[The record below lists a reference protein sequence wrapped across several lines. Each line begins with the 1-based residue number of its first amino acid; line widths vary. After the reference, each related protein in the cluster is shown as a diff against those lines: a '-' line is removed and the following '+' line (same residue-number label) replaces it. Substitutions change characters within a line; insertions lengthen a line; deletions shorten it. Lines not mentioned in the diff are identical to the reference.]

1 MAKLEDLTKGALVLG
16 VLADRA
22 VKVVDVDWHGT
33 NAITLTFTD
42 ESAGR
47 PGQELLYRDDESRL
61 SVEQAGRAWS
71 MDADGGLFRV
81 VSEAKR
87 ISLAYLFDPFLAVQT
102 SNLDPLPHQIEAVYS
117 KMLPRQP
124 LRYLLAD
131 DPGAGKTIMAGLF
144 CKELM
149 IRGDV
154 ERCLIIAP
162 GSLVEQWQDEL
173 WQKFGL
179 SFEILTK
186 DMIETARSGNPF
198 AERPLLIARLD
209 HLSRNE
215 DLQAKLEATDWD
227 LVVVDEAHK
236 MSAHYVGGEIKE
248 TKRYKLGRLA
258 GSVTRHFLLMTATPH
273 AGIEEDFHLFLALLD
288 ADRFEGKPRGA
299 VHAVDTSDLMRR
311 LVKEKLLRFDG
322 TPLFPERRSYTAIYP
337 LSDDEARLYTR
348 VSEYVQEEMNRAE
361 RLKAEGEGRRGA
373 VVGFALTALQ
383 RRLAS
388 SPEAIYQSLARRR
401 RRLESRIAEER
412 LRKRGADLAAEIGRP
427 IIPAALPGLDDDF
440 DADDLPERELEEL
453 EEELV
458 DQASAARTIA
468 ELEYEIK
475 TLAGLEQL
483 AQQVRSGGTDRK
495 WEELSNLLQHTPEMF
510 DAHGERRK
518 LIVFS
523 EHRDTL
529 TYLIDRLRILLGRE
543 EAVVAI
549 HGGVPRDERRK
560 IQEAFV
566 QDKDVLVLVATD
578 AAGEGINLQRAHLMV
593 NYDLPWNPNR
603 IEQRFGRVH
612 RIGQTEVCH
621 LWNLVADETRE
632 GAVFQRLFDKL
643 EEQRNALG
651 DQVFD
656 VLGESFR
663 GRSLRDLLVDAVR
676 YGEQPEVKARLTAI
690 VDATVGDS
698 LREIIHERALVS
710 DVMNAA
716 DVERI
721 RDEMERAEARKL
733 QPHFVRSFFLE
744 AFRLLGGAIREREPG
759 RFEITHVPTEL
770 RRRDRQI
777 GLGSPLLRRYERV
790 AFEKD
795 LIAVDGRPLAQFV
808 TPGHPLLDGT
818 IDLIIERYDSL
829 LRQGA
834 VLIDDTDPDDAPRVI
849 VYLQH
854 SVVDGR
860 TDSAGNRRV
869 VSKQFE
875 FVDVDAH
882 GTARHAGWAPYLD
895 CRPATLEELALLRPV
910 IEGEWVRADLES
922 SSLERGVELARL
934 HLDEVRRRTL
944 DRVDRTTSAVR
955 DRLTTQFQYWDHR
968 ANQLKDREL
977 AGKLP
982 RSGMNSAKARQ
993 RADELQARLK
1003 RRLEEL
1009 DAERQLSPLPPVVTG
1024 GALVVPAGLLAS
1036 MLGAPLHEI
1045 ADRARERFVTERAA
1059 VDAVLAA
1066 EKRCGRS
1073 PTEMPPNNKGYD
1085 IESKDDDG
1093 VLWFVEVKGRI
1104 AGAETFTVTR
1114 SEVGIA
1120 RNKTGQHILALV
1132 EVEDGVATEV
1142 RYVRRSFEE
1151 VGDLPFGTVSVN
1163 LKWKAYFE
1171 RGEEPSHAIDRNVRT
1186 EFPAL
1191 SARTPER

>member
-1 MAKLEDLTKGALVLG
+1 MARLEDLTKGALVRG
-16 VLADRA
+16 VLSERA
-22 VKVVDVDWHGT
+22 VKVVDVDWHGS

-42 ESAGR
+42 ESTGK
-47 PGQELLYRDDESRL
+47 PGQELLYRDDEPRL
-61 SVEQAGRAWS
+61 TVEQGGRAWS
-71 MDADGGLFRV
+71 MDADGSLFRL

-154 ERCLIIAP
+154 ERCLVIAP

-179 SFEILTK
+179 SFEILTRE
-186 DMIETARSGNPF
+186 MIETSRSGNPF
-198 AERPLLIARLD
+198 SEKPLLIARLD

-215 DLQAKLEATDWD
+215 ELQAKLETTDWD
-227 LVVVDEAHK
+227 LVVMDEAHK
-236 MSAHYVGGEIKE
+236 LSAHYTGGEVKE

-258 GSVTRHFLLMTATPH
+258 GSVTRHLLLMTATPH

-288 ADRFEGKPRGA
+288 ADRFEGKPRGTT
-299 VHAVDTSDLMRR
+299 HTVDTSDMMRR
-311 LVKEKLLRFDG
+311 LVKEKLLKFDG
-322 TPLFPERRSYTAIYP
+322 TPLFPERRSYTAIFP
-337 LSDDEARLYTR
+337 LSDGETLLYKR
-348 VSEYVQEEMNRAE
+348 VTEYVQEEMGRAE
-361 RLKAEGEGRRGA
+361 RLKAEGDGRRGA
-373 VVGFALTALQ
+373 VVGFALTGLQ

-388 SPEAIYQSLARRR
+388 SPEAIFQSLARRR
-401 RRLESRIAEER
+401 RRLEQRIADER
-412 LRKRGADLAAEIGRP
+412 IRKRGAEIASEIGTP
-427 IIPAALPGLDDDF
+427 SIPSEFRGADDDDF
-440 DADDLPERELEEL
+440 DIDDLPEGELEEL

-468 ELEYEIK
+468 ELEFEIQ
-475 TLAGLEQL
+475 TLVGLEEI
-483 AQQVRSGGTDRK
+483 ARQVRASGTDRK
-495 WEELSNLLQHTPEMF
+495 WEELSALLQHTPEMF
-510 DAHGERRK
+510 DSHGERRK
-518 LIVFS
+518 LIIFS

-529 TYLIDRLRILLGRE
+529 SYLVGKLRSLLGRE

-560 IQEAFV
+560 IQEAFIN
-566 QDKDVLVLVATD
+566 DKDVLVLVATD

-612 RIGQTEVCH
+612 RIGQQEVCH
-621 LWNLVADETRE
+621 LWNLVAEDTRE
-632 GAVFQRLFDKL
+632 GEVFQRLFDKL
-643 EEQRNALG
+643 EEQRRALG

-663 GRSLRDLLVDAVR
+663 GKSLRDLLVDAIR
-676 YGEQPEVKARLTAI
+676 YGDDPVQKLRLRTVI
-690 VDATVGDS
+690 DATVGDS
-698 LREIIHERALVS
+698 LRDVVHERALVS
-710 DVMNAA
+710 DVMSAA

-733 QPHFVRSFFLE
+733 QPHFVRAFFLD
-744 AFRLLGGAIREREPG
+744 AFALLGGAIREREPG
-759 RFEITHVPTEL
+759 RFEITHVPAEL

-777 GLGSPLLRRYERV
+777 GLGAPMLRRYERIT
-790 AFEKD
+790 FEKN

-818 IDLIIERYDSL
+818 IDLITERYDSL

-834 VLIDDTDPDDAPRVI
+834 VLIDESDSSDTPSVL

-854 SVVDGR
+854 AVVDGR
-860 TDSAGNRRV
+860 TDPGGNRRV
-869 VSKQFE
+869 VSKQFD
-875 FVDVDAH
+875 FVMVDPD
-882 GTARHAGWAPYLD
+882 GSARHAGWAPYLD
-895 CRPATLEELALLRPV
+895 CRPATGEELNLLLPV
-910 IEGEWVRADLES
+910 IEGDWVRKDLES
-922 SSLERGVELARL
+922 SALEHGVELARN

-944 DRVDRTTSAVR
+944 DRVEKTVAAVR
-955 DRLTTQFQYWDHR
+955 DRLTSQIQYWDHR

-982 RSGMNSAKARQ
+982 GSGMNSAKARQ

-1009 DAERQLSPLPPVVTG
+1009 EAERQLSPLPPVVSG
-1024 GALVVPAGLLAS
+1024 GALIIPAGLLAAH
-1036 MLGAPLHEI
+1036 LGAAPDEV
-1045 ADRARERFVTERAA
+1045 ADHARERTVTERAA
-1059 VDAVLAA
+1059 VDAVMAA
-1066 EKRCGRS
+1066 EHRLGRH
-1073 PTEMPPNNKGYD
+1073 PKEMPPNNKGFD
-1085 IESKDDDG
+1085 IESKDDTG
-1093 VLWFVEVKGRI
+1093 TLWFIEVKGRI
-1104 AGAETFTVTR
+1104 VGAETFTITR
-1114 SEVGIA
+1114 SEIGVG
-1120 RNKTGQHILALV
+1120 RNKPDTHLLALA
-1132 EVEDGVATEV
+1132 EVTDAVATEV
-1142 RYVRRSFEE
+1142 RYVRRAFED
-1151 VGDLPFGTVSVN
+1151 VGDLPFNTISVN
-1163 LKWKAYFE
+1163 LQWKPYFE
-1171 RGEEPSHAIDRNVRT
+1171 RGEV
-1186 EFPAL
+1186 PA
-1191 SARTPER
+1191 